1 MDGWGI
7 MKRIQVF
14 TLIQVFALYLFVLL
28 TVCPSAGQPG
38 NESGNETILQ
48 SAFASAHS
56 NLSEPAVPNLSNI
69 WSVTGIESSQVI
81 MALSQNGS
89 DLYGRAK
96 YEPDS
101 GQAWNAVVTGYVKGD
116 QVDLVLTALR
126 GSMLSSSRLRGTY
139 DDAEQSIKGDL
150 FQVSNGNVSR
160 QGKFEAVW
168 INPDISGYTEA
179 PVASAGT
186 DLEAAGSE
194 QSNATMQIATLP
206 VAEED
211 LQPAQSTKSGY
222 YHDVRQ
228 DADRI
233 LTGVGDISQIPI
245 GMGGSG
251 LS

>member
-1 MDGWGI
+1 MEGKGI

-14 TLIQVFALYLFVLL
+14 TLTLLVVL
-28 TVCPSAGQPG
+28 TVCPSLGQPG

-48 SAFASAHS
+48 SAFASGHF
-56 NLSEPAVPNLSNI
+56 NQSEPAVPNLSYI

-116 QVDLVLTALR
+116 QVDLVLTALQ
-126 GSMLSSSRLRGTY
+126 GSVLSSSRLKGTY
-139 DDAEQSIKGDL
+139 DDTEQSIKGDL

-179 PVASAGT
+179 PVPSA
-186 DLEAAGSE
+186 DLAAAGSE
-194 QSNATMQIATLP
+194 QANATMQDAALP
-206 VAEED
+206 AAEED

>member
-1 MDGWGI
+1 
-7 MKRIQVF
+7 V
-14 TLIQVFALYLFVLL
+14 
-28 TVCPSAGQPG
+28 
-38 NESGNETILQ
+38 
-48 SAFASAHS
+48 
-56 NLSEPAVPNLSNI
+56 
-69 WSVTGIESSQVI
+69 
-81 MALSQNGS
+81 
-89 DLYGRAK
+89 
-96 YEPDS
+96 
-101 GQAWNAVVTGYVKGD
+101 
-116 QVDLVLTALR
+116 
-126 GSMLSSSRLRGTY
+126 LSSSRLRGTY

-160 QGKFEAVW
+160 RGKFEAVW

-179 PVASAGT
+179 PVASVDLAEAGR
-186 DLEAAGSE
+186 E
-194 QSNATMQIATLP
+194 QANATMQDAALP
-206 VAEED
+206 AAEED

>member
-1 MDGWGI
+1 

-14 TLIQVFALYLFVLL
+14 TLSLLVLL

-56 NLSEPAVPNLSNI
+56 NQSEPAVPNLSYI
-69 WSVTGIESSQVI
+69 WSVTGIESGQVI
-81 MALSQNGS
+81 MVLSQNGS

-116 QVDLVLTALR
+116 QVDLVLTALQ
-126 GSMLSSSRLRGTY
+126 GSVLSSSRLKGTY

-179 PVASAGT
+179 RAGQRR
-186 DLEAAGSE
+186 SC
-194 QSNATMQIATLP
+194 
-206 VAEED
+206 
-211 LQPAQSTKSGY
+211 SG
-222 YHDVRQ
+222 RQ
-228 DADRI
+228 
-233 LTGVGDISQIPI
+233 
-245 GMGGSG
+245 
-251 LS
+251 